1 LHFPWQKIADMLGVS
16 ERTIRRRRQE
26 LGVMIG
32 HENAYSAIPDDELDV
47 FVRRILNLSPE
58 SGERMVIGSL
68 RAQGMKVQRDRI
80 RRSIGRVDPISR
92 EMRRRTVILTMLP
105 NMNLWPRIIIA
116 AEPHLV
122 STLYSSVCTLHN

>member
-1 LHFPWQKIADMLGVS
+1 
-16 ERTIRRRRQE
+16 
-26 LGVMIG
+26 MIG
-32 HENAYSAIPDDELDV
+32 HENAYFAIPDDELDV

-105 NMNLWPRIIIA
+105 NMNLWRRIIIA